1 MPQLVLYV
9 FNLFKSEQSSLISV
23 VVRIMKEKSR
33 IGFESLM
40 LLLDN
45 VNIKSAD
52 FLKFIPVFI
61 IPVIQSIQYSR
72 AIFGDDKQITQIL
85 A

>member
-1 MPQLVLYV
+1 
-9 FNLFKSEQSSLISV
+9 
-23 VVRIMKEKSR
+23 
-33 IGFESLM
+33 M

-72 AIFGDDKQITQIL
+72 VIFGDDKQITQIL